1 MQRANSL
8 RDQDWFILEFH
19 EIDDAMSG
27 PTLMVNWAFTAT
39 LSSQIINPPA
49 FTLLTGMPLGRSSLP
64 AGRHPHHS
72 GRECYLREAAR
83 SFP

>member
-27 PTLMVNWAFTAT
+27 PTLMVNWAFR
-39 LSSQIINPPA
+39 L
-49 FTLLTGMPLGRSSLP
+49 
-64 AGRHPHHS
+64 H
-72 GRECYLREAAR
+72 
-83 SFP
+83 